1 MRKPLLAALA
11 VAGALALG
19 ASQPPPNP
27 MAAELTYYLPICNPR
42 LPPGA
47 FCVEVPDLA
56 ARRPPHVPPEIWRMI
71 IAK

>member
-1 MRKPLLAALA
+1 MHKPLLAALA
-11 VAGALALG
+11 VAGVLALG

-42 LPPGA
+42 LPPGT
-47 FCVEVPDLA
+47 FCVEVADLTA
-56 ARRPPHVPPEIWRMI
+56 LRPPHVPPKIWQMI